1 LKEAEAT
8 LILQYFDWIFVDME
22 KVNLNNSS
30 AAEVRHRP
38 MSQPNAPASDSL
50 GEPLRVIRDAST
62 VRCAFNVMPD
72 REVEETFFVREYRL
86 WHRYMEAEF
95 DRKYI
100 SQMAHSPSHII
111 FLTALT
117 HGQKML
123 YVYLCHELGIP
134 YEPEGA
140 ERMKLW
146 PSKVNVRMPK
156 LVTAEQGIVH
166 RLNIISVKRYGDTKL
181 KVVFR
186 SKIDNVISID
196 GEVPVFLV

>member
-1 LKEAEAT
+1 MKK
-8 LILQYFDWIFVDME
+8 VD
-22 KVNLNNSS
+22 LNNSS
-30 AAEVRHRP
+30 AAEVRHLP
-38 MSQPNAPASDSL
+38 MSQPNDPASDSQ
-50 GEPLRVIRDAST
+50 GEPQRVISDAST
-62 VRCAFNVMPD
+62 VRCAFNVMPN

-86 WHRYMEAEF
+86 WHRYMEADF
-95 DRKYI
+95 DRTYL

-117 HGQKML
+117 HVQKML
-123 YVYLCHELGIP
+123 YVYLCHELSIP
-134 YEPEGA
+134 YEPDGP

-156 LVTAEQGIVH
+156 LVTTEQGIVH
-166 RLNIISVKRYGDTKL
+166 RLHITSLRRYGDTKL
-181 KVVFR
+181 KVVVR